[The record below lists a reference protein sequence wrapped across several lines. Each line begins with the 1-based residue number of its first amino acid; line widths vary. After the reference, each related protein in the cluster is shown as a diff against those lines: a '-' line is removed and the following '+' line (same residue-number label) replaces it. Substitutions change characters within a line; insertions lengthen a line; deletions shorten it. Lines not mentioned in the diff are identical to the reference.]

1 MHGPGVIGIVPAW
14 LLRKGLDEGYVSELF
29 DLLQGG
35 RREGAGRGGPDQVPQ
50 VRNPVYS
57 PQAPGNPA
65 AEVEH
70 EQSTPMHALTGESP
84 TPAPEKAT
92 APEKAEPAIKARGV
106 SAIRAQSGVKA
117 QVPLTDAHRVRTQ
130 KGLTYDF
137 STREA
142 MVRWLRE
149 RDDLTGCE
157 ASEPGGEWHP
167 AHEFI
172 EAVPLEGD
180 AEPPAA
186 PALGLA
192 PSPRPVPVPRPKLKP
207 RPISPE
213 AGVFLW
219 VAMGLTALLVILVA
233 AATLTRYGVVDL
245 SPYLP
250 LEAVGI
256 KAPGSGS
263 GTDAAPVPVAGDL
276 ENPEKV
282 FNQAINMA
290 RQSIRA
296 KRFSK
301 AALEYNRAL
310 SVRPDS
316 VEALEGLARAYN
328 GLGDRDRADTVLEK
342 VQSLRGD

>member
-1 MHGPGVIGIVPAW
+1 MKATCPNCSTSYKVADEKVPDAGAQIKCPKCETLFIVHRLPGSPKPA
-14 LLRKGLDEGYVSELF
+14 SE
-29 DLLQGG
+29 
-35 RREGAGRGGPDQVPQ
+35 VK
-50 VRNPVYS
+50 
-57 PQAPGNPA
+57 
-65 AEVEH
+65 H

-84 TPAPEKAT
+84 PPAAPASEAP
-92 APEKAEPAIKARGV
+92 AAQPPEKAEPAIKARGV

-117 QVPLTDAHRVRTQ
+117 QAPLTDAYRVRTQ

-172 EAVPLEGD
+172 DAVPLEGD

-186 PALGLA
+186 PVPGLA
-192 PSPRPVPVPRPKLKP
+192 PYPRPVPVPRPKLKP

-256 KAPGSGS
+256 EAPGTAA
-263 GTDAAPVPVAGDL
+263 GTDAAPVPAAGDL

-282 FNQAINMA
+282 FSQAINTA

-310 SVRPDS
+310 SVRPNS

-328 GLGDRDRADTVLEK
+328 GLGDHDRADAVLKK

>member
-1 MHGPGVIGIVPAW
+1 MKATCPSCSTSYKVADEKVP
-14 LLRKGLDEGYVSELF
+14 DEGAQIKCPKCETLF
-29 DLLQGG
+29 VV
-35 RREGAGRGGPDQVPQ
+35 RRPPVPSMPVAPA
-50 VRNPVYS
+50 VR
-57 PQAPGNPA
+57 
-65 AEVEH
+65 H
-70 EQSTPMHALTGESP
+70 EQSTPIHILTGESP
-84 TPAPEKAT
+84 APSAPVPEVPAP
-92 APEKAEPAIKARGV
+92 PEKTEPARKARGV

-117 QVPLTDAHRVRTQ
+117 QGQTPVTDAYRVRTQ

-157 ASEPGGEWHP
+157 ASEPGGDWHP

-172 EAVPLEGD
+172 DAVPLEGD
-180 AEPPAA
+180 AEAPAA
-186 PALGLA
+186 PVPGVV
-192 PSPRPVPVPRPKLKP
+192 RPARPGPAPRPKLMA

-213 AGVFLW
+213 AGVFMW
-219 VAMGLTALLVILVA
+219 VAVGLTALLVILVA
-233 AATLTRYGVVDL
+233 AATLTRYGVADF

-256 KAPGSGS
+256 QAPGQSS
-263 GTDAAPVPVAGDL
+263 GTEASGVPEAAGPGD
-276 ENPEKV
+276 PEKV
-282 FNQAINMA
+282 FHRAISMA

-310 SVRPDS
+310 SIRPNS
-316 VEALEGLARAYN
+316 VEALEGLAQAYN
-328 GLGDRDRADTVLEK
+328 GLGDRGRAEAVLEK
-342 VQSLRGD
+342 VQSIRGE

>member
-1 MHGPGVIGIVPAW
+1 
-14 LLRKGLDEGYVSELF
+14 
-29 DLLQGG
+29 
-35 RREGAGRGGPDQVPQ
+35 
-50 VRNPVYS
+50 
-57 PQAPGNPA
+57 
-65 AEVEH
+65 
-70 EQSTPMHALTGESP
+70 
-84 TPAPEKAT
+84 
-92 APEKAEPAIKARGV
+92 V

-117 QVPLTDAHRVRTQ
+117 QASPTESFRVRTQ

-137 STREA
+137 STGEA

-157 ASEPGGEWHP
+157 ASEPGGDWHP

-172 EAVPLEGD
+172 DAVQLDGETEA
-180 AEPPAA
+180 PAA
-186 PALGLA
+186 PIPGMA
-192 PSPRPVPVPRPKLKP
+192 PSPRPAPAPRPKLKP

-219 VAMGLTALLVILVA
+219 VAMGLTALLVVLVA

-245 SPYLP
+245 SSYLP

-256 KAPGSGS
+256 KAPGPASGR
-263 GTDAAPVPVAGDL
+263 DAVDVPVASDPQ
-276 ENPEKV
+276 NPEKV
-282 FNQAINMA
+282 FNRAINMA

-310 SVRPDS
+310 SIRPNS

-328 GLGDRDRADTVLEK
+328 GLGDRDRADAVLEK